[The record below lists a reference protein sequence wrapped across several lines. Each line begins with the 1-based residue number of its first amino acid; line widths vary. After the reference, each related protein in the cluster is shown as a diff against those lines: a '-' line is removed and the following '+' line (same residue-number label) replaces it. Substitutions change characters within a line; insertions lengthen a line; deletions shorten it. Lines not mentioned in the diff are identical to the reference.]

1 MTEPKPPAPQ
11 TADQR
16 HEQVETYQQ
25 AFDTA
30 AQSVTKQVAA
40 VQQLPF
46 VGAFF
51 GGRTSFEDVPL
62 NSMLNLLDSAN
73 PADLSEAGRR
83 LQRVTEA
90 LNDAA
95 KQLDGY
101 VRATEWK
108 GEGAEEFRRFGS
120 ELTTYTYSLGTFAN
134 AVGAQMEIAA
144 TGLTSVRNSVPPRD
158 GRLVQKRPEDFPL
171 TQRGTDNPDY
181 QKAVQVEKD
190 RQEAINQMNRLASF
204 YSVSE
209 TMLAMQEPP
218 TLPKP
223 LGTAVPK
230 PTPERYRGSD
240 VGSVGAGRPEGSLE
254 RSTAVNSRSVRQ
266 NALASGVSSPQGV
279 LTDKPIEAVGSGQ
292 RTEINSVAPPL
303 APAQPPTPTLPATA
317 PSATGSTPPP
327 TVGNVPPGRATA
339 PSKAVGT
346 AGVARPGGGPMANGL
361 GRPGNAVGGA
371 SPKGG
376 ASAAGVSGRAT
387 GSFSGRGAAAPA
399 AGRQGGSAS
408 PYGGTGSGAGVTG
421 RTGTP
426 GSAGQAPLGGRP
438 GGAMAQGTGGRPG
451 NGAFGA
457 RGAQSGIVGGTPQQR
472 SSTGAGPR
480 IPRGAVIGGE
490 TPTGGRAAT
499 SRSAPGGVV
508 GGAQVGGASRP
519 SGRGTPSVNGI
530 VGTPK
535 GGTRSGDSVGGV
547 RGGQR
552 RKNRQSNRNESDRP
566 DYLTED
572 EETWATRRRNIVPPV
587 ID

>member
-1 MTEPKPPAPQ
+1 MTEAKPPAPQ

-62 NSMLNLLDSAN
+62 NSMLNLLESAN

-171 TQRGTDNPDY
+171 TQRGTDNLDY
-181 QKAVQVEKD
+181 QKAVKIEKD

-218 TLPKP
+218 TLPRP
-223 LGTAVPK
+223 LGTAVPPPMDAVGRRRGQGGADNSS
-230 PTPERYRGSD
+230 PTGGSLAHVSGSQPAAAWSERTRVADGTP
-240 VGSVGAGRPEGSLE
+240 RPELTE
-254 RSTAVNSRSVRQ
+254 R
-266 NALASGVSSPQGV
+266 
-279 LTDKPIEAVGSGQ
+279 PIEAVGSGQ
-292 RTEINSVAPPL
+292 RVEINSVAPP
-303 APAQPPTPTLPATA
+303 APPAQVPTA
-317 PSATGSTPPP
+317 PQLPHTGPTTVST
-327 TVGNVPPGRATA
+327 VPPLVAGSVPPVRPAAA
-339 PSKAVGT
+339 PSKGVGT
-346 AGVARPGGGPMANGL
+346 GGVRRPGGAPAANAF
-361 GRPGNAVGGA
+361 GRPGSTAGGVVQK
-371 SPKGG
+371 SGG
-376 ASAAGVSGRAT
+376 SAAG
-387 GSFSGRGAAAPA
+387 A
-399 AGRQGGSAS
+399 AGRSVGPVNGRAGSPFA
-408 PYGGTGSGAGVTG
+408 TGSGAAAGRAGVPG
-421 RTGTP
+421 GT
-426 GSAGQAPLGGRP
+426 AQAPINGRSGGATAQGAGGRS
-438 GGAMAQGTGGRPG
+438 G

-457 RGAQSGIVGGTPQQR
+457 RGVQSGIVGGTPQQR
-472 SSTGAGPR
+472 PAAGTSPR
-480 IPRGAVIGGE
+480 MPRGTVIGSESSGGRAGTSRPVSGGVIGGQQ
-490 TPTGGRAAT
+490 TGG
-499 SRSAPGGVV
+499 P
-508 GGAQVGGASRP
+508 SRP
-519 SGRGTPSVNGI
+519 GGRGTASVNGV

-535 GGTRSGDSVGGV
+535 GGGTPGAQPGSSAGGM
-547 RGGQR
+547 RGNRR
-552 RKNRQSNRNESDRP
+552 RKKDENDRNGSSRP

-572 EETWATRRRNIVPPV
+572 EETWLARPRNTVPPV

>member
-16 HEQVETYQQ
+16 HEQVEDYQQ

-30 AQSVTKQVAA
+30 AESVTKKVAA

-46 VGAFF
+46 FGVF

-62 NSMLNLLDSAN
+62 NSMLDLLDSAN

-108 GEGAEEFRRFGS
+108 GAGAEEFRRFGS
-120 ELTTYTYSLGTFAN
+120 ELTTYTYGLGTFAN

-171 TQRGTDNPDY
+171 IERGTDNPDY
-181 QKAVQVEKD
+181 QKAVKVEKD

-209 TMLAMQEPP
+209 TMLAAQEPP

-223 LGTAVPK
+223 LGAAVPPPSGLK
-230 PTPERYRGSD
+230 NDEAAPSGGSTRH
-240 VGSVGAGRPEGSLE
+240 SNLAGRTPLEGG
-254 RSTAVNSRSVRQ
+254 TVRITTTQ
-266 NALASGVSSPQGV
+266 SGDIPVQTD
-279 LTDKPIEAVGSGQ
+279 LTQARPIEAIGGGQ
-292 RTEINSVAPPL
+292 RTEINSVGPL
-303 APAQPPTPTLPATA
+303 APPAQPPTATQLPATGPA
-317 PSATGSTPPP
+317 ATGAVPPHMVGGVPPIRPAKAPP
-327 TVGNVPPGRATA
+327 TAG
-339 PSKAVGT
+339 GT
-346 AGVARPGGGPMANGL
+346 SGVRRPGGIPGVNAT
-361 GRPGNAVGGA
+361 GRPANAVGGGSA
-371 SPKGG
+371 RGGTAAGMAGRPAG
-376 ASAAGVSGRAT
+376 AS
-387 GSFSGRGAAAPA
+387 GSR
-399 AGRQGGSAS
+399 GGSAS
-408 PYGGTGSGAGVTG
+408 AT
-421 RTGTP
+421 
-426 GSAGQAPLGGRP
+426 GRP
-438 GGAMAQGTGGRPG
+438 GGPVGAHGVGNGSGAAGRAGMPGGAAQGPTAGRSGGAVAQGAGGRSSG
-451 NGAFGA
+451 GAFGA
-457 RGAQSGIVGGTPQQR
+457 RGSQGGIVGGTPQQR
-472 SSTGAGPR
+472 PTTGTGSR
-480 IPRGAVIGGE
+480 VPRGTVIGGE
-490 TPTGGRAAT
+490 SAAGGRTST
-499 SRSAPGGVV
+499 SRPMPGGVI
-508 GGAQVGGASRP
+508 GAQQAAGSSR
-519 SGRGTPSVNGI
+519 STGRGTASVNGV

-535 GGTRSGDSVGGV
+535 GGPQPDSTAGGTRGNRR
-547 RGGQR
+547 RGSKQ
-552 RKNRQSNRNESDRP
+552 NDRNEAARP

-572 EETWATRRRNIVPPV
+572 EETWASRRRNIVPPV